1 MQIEKT
7 KHTMAGYILIISSLV
22 ALTARNLHLASSQS
36 TVALCAEGACHDARG
51 VQDEIAQLKKTLC
64 RLNQRAVEQ
73 DELNSELQSQ
83 INQQQILLTSCCM
96 NYALARPTTTT
107 IPTTTMTPGEFFF
120 FLESVLIN
128 RVSLP
133 LIN

>member
-1 MQIEKT
+1 
-7 KHTMAGYILIISSLV
+7 MAGYILIISSLV

-83 INQQQILLTSCCM
+83 INQQQILLESCCVKS
-96 NYALARPTTTT
+96 TTQPSSTT
-107 IPTTTMTPGEFFF
+107 IPTTTMTPGELYIKKVNVNCT
-120 FLESVLIN
+120 FL
-128 RVSLP
+128 
-133 LIN
+133 